1 MIRENQFARV
11 REASAADMLA
21 SLGIGPDGLTHAERD
36 IFFADALERAGASLA
51 RSSAALRNT
60 PPEPL
65 HKEDIR

>member
-36 IFFADALERAGASLA
+36 IRFTDALERAGASLA
-51 RSSAALRNT
+51 RSSDWIEQREGN
-60 PPEPL
+60 
-65 HKEDIR
+65 RG